1 MCIFVNMETEQDNI
15 INEPVANYGDLN
27 LNKLYTYWDYLNFQ
41 FSERVELIRGK
52 IMKMAPAPSVPH
64 QQFSSS
70 VYLKF
75 NSLFKEKTK
84 CKILYAPI
92 DVKLPIPKGI
102 KDSTVVQPDI
112 IVVCDASK
120 LDERCCNGAPD
131 LVVEILSKSN
141 QKHDLH
147 TKFELYE
154 EGGVKEY
161 WIADL
166 QNKSILVY
174 TLQDGKYI
182 GLRPFAEDMNV
193 ESVIFPFLSFNVGEL
208 FDF

>member
-1 MCIFVNMETEQDNI
+1 MVDEEPNI
-15 INEPVANYGDLN
+15 VKEPISNYGDLN

-41 FSERVELIRGK
+41 FAERVELIKGK
-52 IMKMAPAPSVPH
+52 ILKMAPAPNIAH
-64 QQFSSS
+64 QT
-70 VYLKF
+70 V
-75 NSLFKEKTK
+75 SLGITNRFVRAFLNQK
-84 CKILYAPI
+84 CKILVAPV

-102 KDSTVVQPDI
+102 KDSTVVQPDLLI
-112 IVVCDASK
+112 VCDESK

-147 TKFELYE
+147 TKFDLYE
-154 EGGVKEY
+154 EAGVKEY
-161 WIADL
+161 WIADM

-174 TLQDGKYI
+174 TLKDGKYI

-193 ESVIFPFLSFNVGEL
+193 ESVLFPFLRFNVGEL

>member
-1 MCIFVNMETEQDNI
+1 MEDGMPLVAK
-15 INEPVANYGDLN
+15 EPIANYGDLN

-41 FSERVELIRGK
+41 FEERVELIRGK
-52 IMKMAPAPSVPH
+52 ILKMVPGPTFSH
-64 QQFSSS
+64 QKLSSS
-70 VYLKF
+70 IHLKF
-75 NSLFKEKTK
+75 YSLFKNNTK
-84 CKILYAPI
+84 CQIIYAPF

-102 KDSTVVQPDI
+102 KDSTVVQPDLLI
-112 IVVCDASK
+112 VCDETK

-154 EGGVKEY
+154 EAGVKEY
-161 WIADL
+161 WIADM

-174 TLQDGKYI
+174 TLKDGKYI

-193 ESVIFPFLSFNVGEL
+193 ESVLFPFLSFNVGEL

>member
-1 MCIFVNMETEQDNI
+1 METEEANI
-15 INEPVANYGDLN
+15 VREPIANYGDLN

-41 FSERVELIRGK
+41 FAERVELIRGK
-52 IMKMAPAPSVPH
+52 ILKMAPGPTFSHQKLSGSVH
-64 QQFSSS
+64 
-70 VYLKF
+70 LKF
-75 NSLFKEKTK
+75 YSLFKDKTK
-84 CKILYAPI
+84 CQIIYAPF

-102 KDSTVVQPDI
+102 KDSTVVQPDL
-112 IVVCDASK
+112 IVVCDESK

-131 LVVEILSKSN
+131 LVVEILSKFN

-147 TKFELYE
+147 TKFDLYE
-154 EGGVKEY
+154 EAGVKEY
-161 WIADL
+161 WIADM

-174 TLQDGKYI
+174 TLKDGKYI

-193 ESVIFPFLSFNVGEL
+193 ESVLFPFLSFNVGEL